1 MTLSNLA
8 SSLLPHWLTWL
19 YGCMFYSQ
27 FFLNTL
33 ELNMTTQEEYAQDLI
48 DTDVLEVINS
58 MDQEQI
64 AGTIRAMYWANER
77 GDMISVNIFAKSL
90 SNALF
95 EKAMDITEKKFQ
107 ENNVYQGPFDEM
119 YDMGHSHG
127 DFA

>member
-1 MTLSNLA
+1 MTI
-8 SSLLPHWLTWL
+8 H
-19 YGCMFYSQ
+19 
-27 FFLNTL
+27 
-33 ELNMTTQEEYAQDLI
+33 EEYAQDLI
-48 DTDVLEVINS
+48 DTDPLDVIAN
-58 MDQEQI
+58 MDQDQI

-90 SNALF
+90 TNAFF

-107 ENNVYQGPFDEM
+107 ENNVYQGPYDEM